1 MSRTQVLSNEQE
13 TIATASSANSANHDL
28 RRAKGY
34 NITAQVTVTTP
45 TAKTFTAN
53 TTGSIFTAT
62 AHGFLTGLK
71 LQVSN
76 SGGALPSGLSAVT
89 DYFVIPIDANTF
101 KLATSLANA
110 KAGTNLTIT
119 TNGTGTQT
127 ATPTAIAG
135 GTAQLAGSTDGLIPY
150 VVVTGTSQNITATG
164 NLQWDIS
171 NRQYS
176 YVQVQYTL
184 TAGQISVVQNT
195 LTNGES

>member
-1 MSRTQVLSNEQE
+1 MRTQVLSNEQE
-13 TIATASSANSANHDL
+13 TIATAFSTNSANHDL

-62 AHGFLTGLK
+62 AHGFLAGLK

-110 KAGTNLTIT
+110 KAGTNLTIS

-127 ATPTAIAG
+127 ATPTALAG
-135 GTAQLAGSTDGLIPY
+135 GTAALAGSVDGIQPY
-150 VVVTGTSQNITATG
+150 VVITGSSQNITATG
-164 NLQWDIS
+164 NLIFDVS
-171 NRQYS
+171 ARNYS
-176 YVQVQYTL
+176 YVQVQYAL
-184 TAGQISVVQNT
+184 TAGQLSIIQNT
-195 LTNGES
+195 QTNGES

>member
-1 MSRTQVLSNEQE
+1 MRTQVLSNENE
-13 TIATASSANSANHDL
+13 TIASAFSTTSKNYDL
-28 RRAKGY
+28 RRAKGFC
-34 NITAQVTVTTP
+34 IESQVTVTTP

-53 TTGSIFTAT
+53 SGTSVFTAT

-89 DYFVIPIDANTF
+89 DYFVIAIDANTF
-101 KLATSLANA
+101 KLAISLVNA
-110 KAGTNLTIT
+110 KAGTNLTIS

-135 GTAQLAGSTDGLIPY
+135 GTAQLAASVDGVQPY
-150 VVVTGTSQNITATG
+150 VPVTGSSQNITATG
-164 NLQWDIS
+164 NLIFDVS
-171 NRQYS
+171 TRNYS

-184 TAGQISVVQNT
+184 TAGQISVIQNT
-195 LTNGES
+195 QTNGES